1 MTENNKAASTAKP
14 PAKDRAS
21 HPVEVN
27 ETDVLSNQTTFF
39 EQEVMGESPAELPVD
54 IDPNFAEKEIAR
66 KKRKRILILAGT
78 GSIAGLLLVVALL
91 VLIMPEAQQR
101 LTATPSP
108 IPFGQT
114 PTETALSRRLDE
126 VEADLRAA
134 DPVKLDAP
142 FPPVNMTTLYLD
154 APPR

>member
-1 MTENNKAASTAKP
+1 MTENAKAAAAAQP
-14 PAKDRAS
+14 LAKDKVS
-21 HPVEVN
+21 TTPEVN
-27 ETDVLSNQTTFF
+27 EADVLSNQTTFF
-39 EQEVMGESPAELPVD
+39 EQEVMGETPAELPVD
-54 IDPNFAEKEIAR
+54 IDPDFAEKEIAR
-66 KKRKRILILAGT
+66 KKRKRMVILAGT
-78 GSIAGLLLVVALL
+78 GSMAGLLLIVALL

-108 IPFGQT
+108 IPFGQSQ
-114 PTETALSRRLDE
+114 TETTLSRRLDE
-126 VEADLRAA
+126 LEADLRAA